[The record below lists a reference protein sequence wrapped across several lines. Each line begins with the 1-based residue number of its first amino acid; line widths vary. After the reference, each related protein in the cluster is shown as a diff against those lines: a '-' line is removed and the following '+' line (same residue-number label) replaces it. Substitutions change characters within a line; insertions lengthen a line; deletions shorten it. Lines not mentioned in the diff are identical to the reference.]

1 MKKILLI
8 KLSVALVATT
18 IFFSCKKENHSATET
33 KNQVLSASVTS
44 KNGRLVFKNS
54 SAYNE
59 TASVLLNKDL
69 NYLTNWEKDFN
80 FTSLRSD
87 SSASQSYDRFG
98 FPAFYGSI
106 LNNKGEYM
114 IGDTIVYFN
123 NGYKYLIPNND
134 EALLAKIKTDPSIA
148 ALKFKAGIVPVNTSS
163 AVKSGSLSTQ
173 STSLSGGG
181 TDARYQH
188 QFLRN
193 GDPNSQRK
201 FVFEIFNYVESAGQ
215 TSICY
220 VRTRIKQEY
229 LGGNKPGNWIA
240 TSTESYEKKITGMN
254 FQVAFFNTGNGTL
267 SYVNG
272 SNINL
277 SETDITKLDYTLCTF
292 QASRP
297 DITVTLTGNYYAN
310 VLPPWNTDGKSTY
323 TANVSW

>member
-1 MKKILLI
+1 MKKNLLI
-8 KLSVALVATT
+8 KLMVALIATT
-18 IFFSCKKENHSATET
+18 TIFSCKKENRSATET
-33 KNQVLSASVTS
+33 KNGTVASVTS

-54 SAYNE
+54 DAFKE
-59 TASVLLNKDL
+59 TASALINKDAG
-69 NYLTNWEKDFN
+69 YLLNWEKDFN

-87 SSASQSYDRFG
+87 SSASQAYDSFG
-98 FPAFYGSI
+98 FPVFYGSI

-114 IGDTIVYFN
+114 IADTIVYFN
-123 NGYKYLIPNND
+123 NGYKYLISNND
-134 EALLAKIKTDPSIA
+134 EALLNKIKKDPSLA
-148 ALKFKAGIVPVNTSS
+148 TLKFKAGIVPITTSS
-163 AVKSGSLSTQ
+163 EVKSGSLSTQ
-173 STSLSGGG
+173 STSLPGGG

-229 LGGNKPGNWIA
+229 LGGNKPGNWLP
-240 TSTESYEKKITGMN
+240 TSTESYVKKITGMN
-254 FQVAFFNTGNGTL
+254 FTVGFFNTGNGTL
-267 SYVNG
+267 SYVTG

-292 QASRP
+292 QASQST
-297 DITVTLTGNYYAN
+297 ITVSLTGTYSAT

-323 TANVSW
+323 TANVAW

>member
-1 MKKILLI
+1 MKKNLFINLALI
-8 KLSVALVATT
+8 AIATT
-18 IFFSCKKENHSATET
+18 IFSCKKEIHPNVQDEDKISA
-33 KNQVLSASVTS
+33 APVTS

-54 SAYNE
+54 NAFKE
-59 TASVLLNKDL
+59 TVSTLINKDS
-69 NYLTNWEKDFN
+69 NYLTKWESDFN
-80 FTSLRSD
+80 FISLRSD
-87 SSASQSYDRFG
+87 SSASRIYDSFD
-98 FPAFYGSI
+98 FPTFYGAI

-114 IGDTIVYFN
+114 IADTIVYFN
-123 NGYKYLIPNND
+123 NGYKYLVPNND
-134 EALLAKIKTDPSIA
+134 EALLNKIKKDPSIA
-148 ALKFKAGIVPVNTSS
+148 TLKFKAGVVPISTSS
-163 AVKSGSLSTQ
+163 VVKSGSLSTE
-173 STSLSGGG
+173 STSLPGGG
-181 TDARYQH
+181 TDARYQY

-201 FVFEIFNYVESAGQ
+201 FVFEIFNYVEAAGQ

-229 LGGNKPGNWIA
+229 LGGNKPGNWLP
-240 TSTESYEKKITGMN
+240 TSSETYEKKITGMN

-297 DITVTLTGNYYAN
+297 NITVTLTGNYYAK
-310 VLPPWNTDGKSTY
+310 VLPPWNVDGKSTY